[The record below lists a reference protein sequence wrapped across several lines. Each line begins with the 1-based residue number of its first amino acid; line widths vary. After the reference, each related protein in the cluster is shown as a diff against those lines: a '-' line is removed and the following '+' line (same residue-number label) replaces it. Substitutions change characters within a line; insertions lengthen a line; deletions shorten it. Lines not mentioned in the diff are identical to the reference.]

1 MAGMNAEEKEDNA
14 IVLRTQQGGRSATS
28 TTRAY
33 RFDLNGSALDRGAPQ
48 LEVKGVTLRF
58 GGVQALRDVAVTIRQ
73 GEIHAIIGPNGA
85 GKTSLLNCV
94 NGLYR
99 PQQGSIKLHNGRVRE
114 LTRARPSR
122 IARWGVARS
131 FQNIELFRHMT
142 VVENLLLGRHV
153 HMRHYVGPALIY
165 YGPAR
170 RQEIRERE
178 LVEEVIDFLELQA
191 VRKQEVGTL
200 SYGFQKRVELGRAL
214 CMQPAVLLLD
224 EPMAGMNAEEKE
236 DMARYI
242 LDVNELAGV
251 TVVLIEHDMSVVM
264 DISRRITAPGL
275 RARDRERQP
284 HRGLRR
290 AGGRQG
296 LARSPRVTDPDT
308 TFPKP
313 LARLRSEKHD
323 GLVARRQA
331 DAVAVPEIAPNAA
344 ARTCSSL
351 MIV

>member
-1 MAGMNAEEKEDNA
+1 M
-14 IVLRTQQGGRSATS
+14 TS

-33 RFDLNGSALDRGAPQ
+33 RFDLNGSTLDRGAAQ
-48 LEVKGVTLRF
+48 LEVNGVSLRF
-58 GGVQALRDVAVTIRQ
+58 GGVQALRDISVTITQ

-99 PQQGSIKLHNGRVRE
+99 PQHGSIRLHNGTVRE
-114 LTRARPSR
+114 LTRAGPSR

-153 HMRHYVGPALIY
+153 HLKHNVASSLLY

-170 RQEIRERE
+170 RQEIRHRE

-251 TVVLIEHDMSVVM
+251 TVVLIEHDMGVVM
-264 DISRRITAPGL
+264 DIS
-275 RARDRERQP
+275 
-284 HRGLRR
+284 H
-290 AGGRQG
+290 
-296 LARSPRVTDPDT
+296 RVTVLDFGKVIAHGPPEEVSSHPDVIRAY
-308 TFPKP
+308 
-313 LARLRSEKHD
+313 LGEAH
-323 GLVARRQA
+323 
-331 DAVAVPEIAPNAA
+331 AVVETEA
-344 ARTCSSL
+344 
-351 MIV
+351 